1 MSWLYILLVIFSIA
15 LIVLIAYGVYFL
27 VVIIQTAIF
36 DKLLNN
42 FWSICLLS
50 YYYMNSSQR
59 KMFESKLSNAINTTI
74 ELSGVEIDETE
85 EDKKI
90 KLTMLKELLVDE
102 NKNFEKKSK
111 KILSNVKEQFSES
124 IDRVRRVYG
133 IITEI
138 LI

>member
-1 MSWLYILLVIFSIA
+1 
-15 LIVLIAYGVYFL
+15 
-27 VVIIQTAIF
+27 
-36 DKLLNN
+36 
-42 FWSICLLS
+42 
-50 YYYMNSSQR
+50 
-59 KMFESKLSNAINTTI
+59 MFESKLSNAINTTI

-124 IDRVRRVYG
+124 IDRVKSVYG

-138 LI
+138 LV

>member
-1 MSWLYILLVIFSIA
+1 MSWLYILLVIVSIA

-111 KILSNVKEQFSES
+111 KIL
-124 IDRVRRVYG
+124 
-133 IITEI
+133 
-138 LI
+138 